1 MEVNITV
8 KNLQKVM
15 NQLKKLDKRLEP
27 DFQEIV
33 KGGAQLIRGEA
44 IKSIQRGAKSGIVYE
59 KYNPRRTH
67 RSSAPGQAPASDT
80 GNLVSKII
88 VKQKTKNIVNV
99 ESNADYSAFLEY
111 GTSKMQPRPFMLPA
125 FEKSKKPIINAVIN
139 RVKQKIMEY
148 TK

>member
-44 IKSIQRGAKSGIVYE
+44 IKSIQQGAKSGIVYE
-59 KYNPRRTH
+59 KYNPRRSH
-67 RSSAPGQAPASDT
+67 R
-80 GNLVSKII
+80 K
-88 VKQKTKNIVNV
+88 
-99 ESNADYSAFLEY
+99 E
-111 GTSKMQPRPFMLPA
+111 
-125 FEKSKKPIINAVIN
+125 
-139 RVKQKIMEY
+139 
-148 TK
+148 

>member
-44 IKSIQRGAKSGIVYE
+44 IKSIQQGAKSGIVYE

-67 RSSAPGQAPASDT
+67 RASAPGESPASDT

-88 VKQKTKNIVNV
+88 VKQQSKDKVNV
-99 ESNADYSAFLEY
+99 ESNANYSAFLEY
-111 GTSKMQPRPFMLPA
+111 GTSK
-125 FEKSKKPIINAVIN
+125 KPIVEATFK
-139 RVKQKIMEY
+139 RVVKKIEEFV
-148 TK
+148 K